1 MGSSTYR
8 RLKKVLDTSRRR
20 LYRTL
25 KQMSK
30 PILTPTPLRAMR
42 LARGFTIRRMEELT
56 GINRGRLSVLERGVQ
71 PSPEELTAIM
81 AVLLEER
88 S

>member
-1 MGSSTYR
+1 MGSSPYR

>member
-1 MGSSTYR
+1 
-8 RLKKVLDTSRRR
+8 
-20 LYRTL
+20 
-25 KQMSK
+25 
-30 PILTPTPLRAMR
+30 MR

-81 AVLLEER
+81 AVLREER